1 MKIKT
6 LISAAALS
14 FCSLSAMATVPSVQP
29 VVNQAQPNSPAHAQ
43 TANKAGMRHVGVSRG
58 QKASNAVTQL
68 PKNTVI
74 SAKMPAAK
82 NAAMAKRS
90 AAMPNHLDMLKP
102 NTHDLQILTQIAKAA
117 RTLFGLKI
125 DPTSERCDH
134 LNNHQIIIT
143 KKSTDT

>member
-58 QKASNAVTQL
+58 QKGIERRDSTAQKHGHKRHDACGQKRSDGKAQRSNAQSSRHAQA
-68 PKNTVI
+68 KHARFANTD
-74 SAKMPAAK
+74 S
-82 NAAMAKRS
+82 NRQGRS
-90 AAMPNHLDMLKP
+90 HSVWVED
-102 NTHDLQILTQIAKAA
+102 
-117 RTLFGLKI
+117 
-125 DPTSERCDH
+125 
-134 LNNHQIIIT
+134 
-143 KKSTDT
+143 